1 MLVDTITTR
10 EEALQLINNNN
21 VVIFKFTA
29 TWCGPCKKVAS
40 LVDELYEQVKDHVV
54 MVIVDIDKARD
65 IASFMKIR
73 SVPTML
79 SYINKQPMDSILGA
93 NEKGII
99 GFFNKAYQYSQQNCE

>member
-1 MLVDTITTR
+1 MLIDTITTR
-10 EEALQLINNNN
+10 EEALQLINNNKA
-21 VVIFKFTA
+21 VIFKFTA
-29 TWCGPCKKVAS
+29 TWCGPCKRVAP

-79 SYINKQPMDSILGA
+79 SYINQQPMDSVLGA

-99 GFFNKAYQYSQQNCE
+99 AFFNKTFQLSQQNSE